1 MVIPVH
7 QTEYLVSYIVSGLA
21 IYFTYDNI
29 LVSMLFSQIILPLL
43 SPAESKVF
51 RSVSLLLSQQLLKVE
66 AYSHG
71 QIKKPRALLASIHL
85 LIQQFVKGLLCALHC
100 FRFWGYSGNK
110 TKTVLS

>member
-1 MVIPVH
+1 MHQPEHPVSCIKPGLVIC
-7 QTEYLVSYIVSGLA
+7 
-21 IYFTYDNI
+21 FTHGNI
-29 LVSMLFSQIILPLL
+29 HVSMLFSQIILPLL